1 MRNYWLRIVL
11 GAAAVFTVGMI
22 GVTLARQGVGHV
34 RGVVAGSGPISFPL
48 PFVSF
53 NLDGQK
59 LGKVSRVVLHRT
71 APKQI
76 AGVELEIRLDDSV
89 VARGLEGCRLAANF
103 DDDPH
108 PEGPP
113 GAARKFSRGVFTCL
127 PNDTALT
134 PAKFEEFGHAVFQP
148 GDVSVPLLLPADVV
162 TDLKE
167 GDLDPGEQ
175 DSTALAVE
183 LAAEA
188 AADSVA
194 DAAEARA
201 DSIADAAEQKAD
213 SIVAASRHLIDS
225 LRREGLRRADSA
237 RRVVNRLADSLPR
250 R

>member
-11 GAAAVFTVGMI
+11 GAVAVFTVGMI

-34 RGVVAGSGPISFPL
+34 RGVVAGSGPLSFPL
-48 PFVSF
+48 PFVTF

-76 AGVELEIRLDDSV
+76 SAVELEIRLDDSV
-89 VARGLEGCRLAANF
+89 VSRGLEGCRLAANF
-103 DDDPH
+103 DDDSE

-113 GAARKFSRGVFTCL
+113 EAARRFSSGVFTCL

-134 PAKFEEFGHAVFQP
+134 PARFEEFGHAVFQP
-148 GDVSVPLLLPADVV
+148 GSVSVPLLLPSDVV
-162 TDLKE
+162 SDLKE
-167 GDLDPGEQ
+167 GDFGHSEQ
-175 DSTALAVE
+175 DSVE

-188 AADSVA
+188 VAESVA
-194 DAAEARA
+194 EVAEARA
-201 DSIADAAEQKAD
+201 DSIADAAEEKAD
-213 SIVAASRHLIDS
+213 SIVAQSQRLVDS

-237 RRVVNRLADSLPR
+237 RRVVSRTADSIPR

>member
-11 GAAAVFTVGMI
+11 GAVAVFTVGMI

-89 VARGLEGCRLAANF
+89 LARGLEGCRLAANF
-103 DDDPH
+103 DDDPD
-108 PEGPP
+108 PKGPP

-127 PNDTALT
+127 RNDTALT
-134 PAKFEEFGHAVFQP
+134 PNEFEEFGHAVFQP

-167 GDLDPGEQ
+167 GDLDHSEQ
-175 DSTALAVE
+175 DSTA

-194 DAAEARA
+194 DVAEARA
-201 DSIADAAEQKAD
+201 DSIADAAEEKAD
-213 SIVAASRHLIDS
+213 SIVAASRRLIDS

-237 RRVVNRLADSLPR
+237 RRVVSRLADSLPR

>member
-11 GAAAVFTVGMI
+11 GAVAVFTVGMI

-34 RGVVAGSGPISFPL
+34 RGVVAGSGPLSFPL
-48 PFVSF
+48 PFVTF

-59 LGKVSRVVLHRT
+59 LGKVSHVVLHRT

-76 AGVELEIRLDDSV
+76 SAVELEIRLNDSV

-103 DDDPH
+103 DDDPDS
-108 PEGPP
+108 EGPP
-113 GAARKFSRGVFTCL
+113 QAARKFSRGVFTCL

-134 PAKFEEFGHAVFQP
+134 PANFEEFGHAVFQP
-148 GDVSVPLLLPADVV
+148 GNVSVPLLLPTDVV
-162 TDLKE
+162 SDLKE
-167 GDLDPGEQ
+167 GDLGPSEQ
-175 DSTALAVE
+175 DSIA

-201 DSIADAAEQKAD
+201 DSIAAAAELKAD
-213 SIVAASRHLIDS
+213 SIVAQSRRLVDS

-237 RRVVNRLADSLPR
+237 RRVVSRVADSLPR